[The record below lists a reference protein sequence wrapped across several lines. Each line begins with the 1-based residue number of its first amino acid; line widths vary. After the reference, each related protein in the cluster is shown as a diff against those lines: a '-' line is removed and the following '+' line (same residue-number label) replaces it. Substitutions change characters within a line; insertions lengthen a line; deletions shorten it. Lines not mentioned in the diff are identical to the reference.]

1 MAFKD
6 ILGQDRVIGWLKV
19 AIKRKRL
26 ATAYL
31 FTGLE
36 GVGKTTVALTFAKVL
51 NCLAPEDEDACERC
65 QNCRKINANVHPDIL
80 LIQPK
85 GKGIK
90 IEQVRQLQEVLSFKP
105 MSAKK
110 RVVVIDKVETMAPPA
125 ANAFLKTL
133 EEPPLNTL
141 FILIAQDKYQLLPTI
156 VSRCQIVPFQPL
168 SLKIIKEM
176 LEKKGVHSTNA
187 SFFALLSEG
196 SLGRAQALLKK
207 EIDVNLLI
215 AWLKEPKMCNWLKLI
230 ASLDINLKTPED
242 TLNLLDFYQ
251 GIWRDILLVKNNC
264 KAFLINKNILKE
276 YEKMASTFTNQDI
289 GHILTRIEEAKKLVK
304 QNVQK
309 KLILEHLL
317 LRERM
322 FDESH
327 WSEI

>member
-1 MAFKD
+1 M
-6 ILGQDRVIGWLKV
+6 
-19 AIKRKRL
+19 
-26 ATAYL
+26 
-31 FTGLE
+31 
-36 GVGKTTVALTFAKVL
+36 
-51 NCLAPEDEDACERC
+51 
-65 QNCRKINANVHPDIL
+65 
-80 LIQPK
+80 
-85 GKGIK
+85 
-90 IEQVRQLQEVLSFKP
+90 
-105 MSAKK
+105 
-110 RVVVIDKVETMAPPA
+110 
-125 ANAFLKTL
+125 
-133 EEPPLNTL
+133 
-141 FILIAQDKYQLLPTI
+141 
-156 VSRCQIVPFQPL
+156 PFQPL

-215 AWLKEPKMCNWLKLI
+215 AWLKEPKICNWLKLI

>member
-6 ILGQDRVIGWLKV
+6 ILGQDKIIGWLKT
-19 AIKRKRL
+19 AIKQKRL

-36 GVGKTTVALTFAKVL
+36 GVGKTTVALTLAKVL
-51 NCLAPEDEDACERC
+51 NCLAPKEEDACEKC
-65 QNCRKINANVHPDIL
+65 QSCKKINANVHPDIL
-80 LIQPK
+80 LIKPE

-90 IEQVRQLQEVLSFKP
+90 IEQIRQLQQTLSFEP
-105 MSAKK
+105 MFAKK
-110 RVVVIDKVETMAPPA
+110 RVVIIDKVETMTSPA

-133 EEPPLNTL
+133 EEPSLNTL

-156 VSRCQIVPFQPL
+156 VSRCQIVAFQPL

-176 LEKKGVHSTNA
+176 LEKKGIHSKNA
-187 SFFALLSEG
+187 LFFAHLSEG
-196 SLGRAQALLKK
+196 SLGRALRLLEK
-207 EIDVNLLI
+207 EININLLE
-215 AWLKEPKMCNWLKLI
+215 AWLREPKMCDVLELI
-230 ASLDINLKTPED
+230 ASIDTNLKNLED

-276 YEKMASTFTNQDI
+276 YEKMASAFTNQDI
-289 GHILTRIEEAKKLVK
+289 RHILIMIEEAKKLLK

-317 LRERM
+317 LKERM
-322 FDESH
+322 FDENR